1 MHLRVESADKR
12 FAEMMSFLQIITG
25 IFTVIMAATIGFAF
39 WDRHTTI
46 SKAKEVTLEALA
58 KQADRRENALM
69 ERVVA
74 EVLRRL
80 EPRKDTPPQ
89 SAPLPTTS

>member
-1 MHLRVESADKR
+1 MRGVSAFFVFR
-12 FAEMMSFLQIITG
+12 LLIAGGG
-25 IFTVIMAATIGFAF
+25 IA
-39 WDRHTTI
+39 RTTI
-46 SKAKEVTLEALA
+46 SKAKEVTLEALE
-58 KQADRRENALM
+58 KQADGKENALV